1 MPLRDW
7 KEVLLPMEVEAL
19 EDYGYT
25 EDVYGDHE
33 ISRNDVFEVIVDW
46 NGGMASAY
54 QIKSIIFR
62 VYGILL

>member
-7 KEVLLPMEVEAL
+7 KDVLLPQEVEAL

-25 EDVYGDHE
+25 EEAYGDQE
-33 ISRNDVFEVIVDW
+33 ISRGEVFEVIVDW

-54 QIKSIIFR
+54 QIKSLIFR
-62 VYGILL
+62 VYGIQL